1 MGDRPEI
8 VVIGAG
14 PAGATAA
21 LRLARVYLNVLLVDE
36 RAHAGGRG
44 FPKPDEDDPFAAPDY
59 RGQALRRGLREQAAR
74 IEHRAG
80 WRAVDLAAGMAL
92 TIEDIAS
99 GRRETLVPR
108 AVILA
113 TGGVDPKP
121 DVPGADLPGVFAL
134 GDIESVLAA
143 SLEQPRAR
151 IVLGGSGPLLWRTA
165 AELIGQRRSLAAVI
179 DAASAPS
186 WRQVMTMARQPGL
199 LEQGLGWTRAVWGS
213 RAALHRS
220 SAIAQI
226 RDGAIRDGAIR
237 DGAIRDK
244 LGALTVEIATL
255 DEQWTPQAARRPD
268 IAADIVALGRGMR
281 PNLAALGS
289 AGAVMVGDDGDGG
302 PRLRRG
308 DDLQTSVPGLYAAG
322 DAGRVAGLD
331 AALAEGTIA
340 ALSVARLFGRAD
352 DADLA
357 AAAAE
362 ARQRLKALTPFLAA
376 IDDWSKPRPG
386 LMALAAKRV

>member
-44 FPKPDEDDPFAAPDY
+44 FPKPDDDDPFAAPDY
-59 RGQALRRGLREQAAR
+59 RGQALRRGLKEQAAQ

-80 WRAVDLAAGMAL
+80 WRAIDLAPGIAL

-99 GRRETLVPR
+99 GRRETLMPR

-113 TGGVDPKP
+113 TGGVDPKME
-121 DVPGADLPGVFAL
+121 VPGADLPGVFAL
-134 GDIESVLAA
+134 GDIEALLAA
-143 SLEQPRAR
+143 AFERPRAR
-151 IVLGGSGPLLWRTA
+151 IALGGSGPLLWRTA
-165 AELIGQRRSLAAVI
+165 AELIGQRRNLAAVI
-179 DAASAPS
+179 DAAPAPS
-186 WRQVMTMARQPGL
+186 WRHVMVMTRQPGL

-213 RAALHRS
+213 RAVLRRS
-220 SAIAQI
+220 SAIAAI
-226 RDGAIRDGAIR
+226 RPVAAIRDEADR
-237 DGAIRDK
+237 HDSA
-244 LGALTVEIATL
+244 GALTVEIAAL
-255 DEQWTPQAARRPD
+255 DAQWTPQAARRPD
-268 IAADIVALGRGMR
+268 VVADIVALGRGMR
-281 PNLAALGS
+281 PNLAVL
-289 AGAVMVGDDGDGG
+289 AGAGAAMVGGDGDGG
-302 PRLRRG
+302 PRLRRD

-340 ALSVARLFGRAD
+340 AMAVARLFGRGN

-362 ARQRLKALTPFLAA
+362 ARQRLKGLAPFLAA
-376 IDDWSKPRPG
+376 IEDWSKPRPG
-386 LMALAAKRV
+386 LMALAAKGG